1 MEAERRYILTRCT
14 AHPEHFFIRA
24 IDEEPCGACVQ
35 IFSEDLA
42 RKVDDLDQINFSQ
55 RVPLQGEVLFQ
66 KLLEGRKA

>member
-42 RKVDDLDQINFSQ
+42 RKVDDLDQQNFSQ

-66 KLLEGRKA
+66 KLLEGRKE